1 MGSIQIFSGGMN
13 FMRILLTAA
22 VAASFAVGSLSA
34 LAQTPPKPDKPVAC
48 KKIKEEAA
56 CTTRADCSWTAPT
69 GKQKTGKC
77 AAAKKK

>member
-1 MGSIQIFSGGMN
+1 MIIA
-13 FMRILLTAA
+13 AA

-34 LAQTPPKPDKPVAC
+34 LAQTPPAKPAKPVAC

-56 CTTRADCSWTAPT
+56 CTTRTDCAWTAPT

-77 AAAKKK
+77 GTPKKK